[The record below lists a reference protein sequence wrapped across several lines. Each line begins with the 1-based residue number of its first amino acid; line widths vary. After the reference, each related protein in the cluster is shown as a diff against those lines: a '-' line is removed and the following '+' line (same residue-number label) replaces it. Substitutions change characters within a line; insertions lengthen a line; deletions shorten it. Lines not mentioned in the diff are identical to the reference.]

1 MGIDMDHVSI
11 TIHDED
17 DLLIFCKTLAPLIKA
32 PLVVGL
38 TGDMGSGK
46 TTFVRTICKELN
58 STDWVNSPTY
68 SIIQRYSSPIFNIY
82 HIDLYRLNGEMA
94 IDLLDIPSLIA
105 QNVIMFVE
113 WIDKTHQFK
122 PDVTIHM
129 ATIDESKR
137 VMTLSALNPDWIQP
151 FR

>member
-11 TIHDED
+11 TINDEHD
-17 DLLIFCKTLAPLIKA
+17 LQIFCKKLAPLITA

-38 TGDMGSGK
+38 TGTMGSGK
-46 TTFVRTICKELN
+46 TTFVRSICQELN

-68 SIIQRYSSPIFNIY
+68 SIIQRYSSPIFDIC
-82 HIDLYRLNGEMA
+82 HIDLYRLNGEMD

-105 QNVIMFVE
+105 HNTIVFIE
-113 WIDKTHQFK
+113 WIDKTHQFE

-129 ATIDESKR
+129 TTIDESKR
-137 VMTLSALNPDWIQP
+137 AITLKTLNPDWIQP
-151 FR
+151 FK